1 MLEDRILD
9 IVIVGGGRLGSGIAN
24 SLSQE
29 NHNITVVDI
38 NEELVNSIVD
48 TYDVQGVIGSGT
60 IRSVLSDANVQ
71 RADLV
76 IGATDE
82 DEINI
87 LTCFIAR
94 RMGARHTIA
103 RVRNPEYTSQI
114 NFMRNELGISMML
127 NPDLSAALEISRMIQ
142 FPSAMNI
149 ETFSNGLVDLAE
161 IKVGTDSPI
170 ADMKI
175 GSISSKYNNRLLI
188 CAVARGEEVYIP
200 NGDFTVQTG
209 DVVYITASNKYI
221 GAIVKDLNP
230 SKKVENIKNVM
241 IIGASRI
248 AFYLANL
255 LVSQGKNVVLIDR
268 DNEKCEAFSDKISGA
283 TVVCADANDYN
294 VLLEEGLDDMD
305 AVVTLTNHD
314 EVNVMVS
321 MFSARQNVPKNITKI
336 KNVNLAKLV
345 DNISTDSIINPISTS
360 TDIITHYIR
369 AKKHASSGEMK
380 ALYKLVDGKIEATE
394 FIADSKTK
402 NLGKPL
408 SQIDFKKNIL
418 IASIGRKGK
427 LIIPTGSESIQ
438 DGDKIIIVSK
448 GRIIEK
454 INDIFS

>member
-1 MLEDRILD
+1 MD
-9 IVIVGGGRLGSGIAN
+9 IVIVGGGRLGSGLAK

-29 NHNITVVDI
+29 NHNITVIDV
-38 NEELVNSIVD
+38 NEDLVNTIVE

-60 IRSVLSDANVQ
+60 IRSVLNDANVQ
-71 RADLV
+71 KADLV

-127 NPDLSAALEISRMIQ
+127 NPDLSTALEIGRVIQ

-161 IKVGTDSPI
+161 IKINADSPI
-170 ADMKI
+170 ADMSI
-175 GSISSKYNNRLLI
+175 GAISSKYNNRLLI

-200 NGDFTVQTG
+200 NGDFVVESG
-209 DVVYITASNKYI
+209 DVIYITSSNKYI
-221 GAIVKDLNP
+221 GSIVKDLNP
-230 SKKVENIKNVM
+230 SKKIDNIKNVM
-241 IIGASRI
+241 LIGASRVS
-248 AFYLANL
+248 FYLASL
-255 LVSQGKNVVLIDR
+255 LVSQGKNVVVIDK
-268 DNEKCEAFSDKISGA
+268 DSAKCEEFTERINGA

-321 MFSARQNVPKNITKI
+321 MFASRQNVPKNITKI

-345 DNISTDSIINPISTS
+345 DNISTDTIVNPIATS
-360 TDIITHYIR
+360 IDIITHYIR
-369 AKKHASSGEMK
+369 AKKHTNSGEMK

-394 FIADSKTK
+394 FIADLKTR

-408 SQIDFKKNIL
+408 SQIDFKKDIL

-438 DGDKIIIVSK
+438 DGDKIIVISK